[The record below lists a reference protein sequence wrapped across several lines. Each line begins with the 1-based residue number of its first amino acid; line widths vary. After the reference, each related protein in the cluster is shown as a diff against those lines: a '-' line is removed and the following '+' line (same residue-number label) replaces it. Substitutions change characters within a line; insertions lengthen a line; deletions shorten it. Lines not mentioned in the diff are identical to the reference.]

1 MGLRSPASNQVL
13 FPLPPRSLKQESDG
27 QNSKLNAVTKRQ
39 KDRGCVCC
47 SVAKV
52 KAKSLSRVRLCDPMD
67 VAYQA
72 PWSMGFSRQ
81 EYWSGLPFPSPG
93 DLPNPGTKPGSPALQ
108 TDALLSEPLGK
119 SHVQFFWDPMDC
131 IARQAPLSM
140 GFPWQEYSSGLP
152 FPSTGN
158 LPNPGMEP
166 TSPALAGR
174 CFTTEAPEKPVVGNY
189 LCLSKR

>member
-93 DLPNPGTKPGSPALQ
+93 DLSNSGIEPRSPTLQ
-108 TDALLSEPLGK
+108 ADSLPSEPSGKSYQFVQVDRKLISRLQLRKYMVTYFMINDRHKMNSSEPLASLK
-119 SHVQFFWDPMDC
+119 
-131 IARQAPLSM
+131 L
-140 GFPWQEYSSGLP
+140 
-152 FPSTGN
+152 N
-158 LPNPGMEP
+158 
-166 TSPALAGR
+166 
-174 CFTTEAPEKPVVGNY
+174 TERY
-189 LCLSKR
+189 QIFIC